1 MQWQSLT
8 IYLYWLLY
16 DVVKLSYSA
25 AFFQIQLDKLTL
37 YTGSSF
43 AINNDVTDNNI
54 ISSEPK

>member
-43 AINNDVTDNNI
+43 AINNDVTDNFLWT
-54 ISSEPK
+54 